1 MYNMKTLEIRIKHS
15 DIEGELV
22 VKLNSEESD
31 IENIRKEIMS
41 IIIKESDRIA
51 QGKPSYEELIKTLNA

>member
-1 MYNMKTLEIRIKHS
+1 METLEIRIKS
-15 DIEGELV
+15 SYLEGELV

-51 QGKPSYEELIKTLNA
+51 QGKPSYEKLIKTLNV

>member
-1 MYNMKTLEIRIKHS
+1 METLEIRIKSS

-22 VKLNSEESD
+22 VELNSEDSD
-31 IENIRKEIMS
+31 IENIRKEVMS

-51 QGKPSYEELIKTLNA
+51 QGKPSYEELIQRL

>member
-1 MYNMKTLEIRIKHS
+1 MCNMKTLEIRIKSS
-15 DIEGELV
+15 DREGELV

-31 IENIRKEIMS
+31 IENIYKEVMS

-51 QGKPSYEELIKTLNA
+51 QGKLSYEELIKTLNV